1 MRDYLM
7 GIDVGTS
14 ACKVSV
20 FDGDGQLV
28 AAASSGYALKT
39 PRAGWVEQDPDDWWR
54 AVCAA
59 CKEALSGLD
68 AGRVAGVGIDGQS
81 WSAVALDR
89 AGRPLCPTPIW
100 MDTRAEG
107 LCRELKTRLGER
119 LFAVSGNPLSPS
131 YTLPKVLYWQRHA
144 PDMLAHTDKVL
155 QCNGY
160 IVYRLT
166 GALSHDISQGYG
178 WQVFDQRRLAWDRE
192 LCREVG
198 LPERLLPELAA
209 CHEVVGQVT
218 GDAAAATGLMP
229 GTPVVAGGLD
239 AACGTLGAG
248 VLHAGQTQEQGGQA
262 GGMSICIE
270 AYAADPRLILSAHV
284 APGTWLLQGGT
295 TGGGGTLN
303 WFARELAGY
312 AAQTAKERGCSV
324 FEVLSEEAEA
334 VPPGSDGLL
343 FLPYMSGERSPLWD
357 PNARGVFFGLGY
369 DKGRGHLVRAMMEGT
384 AFALQHNLEVAAAAG
399 AEVATMVTVGGAGN
413 SRVWT
418 QIKCDVTGKPIEV
431 ARSDTATTLGAAML
445 AGVGVGLY
453 PDFDTAVRRCVRL
466 TRRQEPNPGTAE
478 IYRRSYDLYRKL
490 YPALHPYMDEVAG
503 WKEEL
508 P

>member
-20 FDGDGQLV
+20 FDGDGALLS
-28 AAASSGYALKT
+28 AASSGYALMT
-39 PRAGWVEQDPDDWWR
+39 PRPGWVEQDPDDWWR

-59 CKEALSGLD
+59 CKEALDGLD
-68 AGRVAGVGIDGQS
+68 AGRIAGVGIDGQS
-81 WSAVALDR
+81 WAAVALD
-89 AGRPLCPTPIW
+89 GDGQPLCPTPIW

-107 LCRELKTRLGER
+107 LCRELDARLGER

-144 PDMLAHTDKVL
+144 PDMLARTGKVL

-160 IVYRLT
+160 IAYRLT
-166 GALSHDISQGYG
+166 GTLSHDVSQGYG
-178 WQVFDQRRLAWDRE
+178 WQVFDQRRLTWDRE

-209 CHEVVGQVT
+209 CHEVVGRVT
-218 GDAAAATGLMP
+218 EAAARLTGLAP

-262 GGMSICIE
+262 GGMSICIDQ
-270 AYAADPRLILSAHV
+270 YAADPRLILSAHV
-284 APGTWLLQGGT
+284 VPGRWLLQGGT

-312 AAQTAKERGCSV
+312 AAAEAAERDCSV

-334 VPPGSDGLL
+334 VPPGSDGLF

-369 DKGRGHLVRAMMEGT
+369 DKSRGHLVRAMMEGT

-399 AEVATMVTVGGAGN
+399 AEVDAMVTVGGAGN

-418 QIKCDVTGKPIEV
+418 QIKCDVTGKAIEV

-453 PDFDTAVRRCVRL
+453 PDFDAAVQRCVRL
-466 TRRQEPNPGTAE
+466 TRRQEPNPDTAAA
-478 IYRRSYDLYRKL
+478 YRRSYDLYRKL
-490 YPALHPYMDEVAG
+490 YPALHPLMDEVAG
-503 WKEEL
+503 WKE
-508 P
+508 